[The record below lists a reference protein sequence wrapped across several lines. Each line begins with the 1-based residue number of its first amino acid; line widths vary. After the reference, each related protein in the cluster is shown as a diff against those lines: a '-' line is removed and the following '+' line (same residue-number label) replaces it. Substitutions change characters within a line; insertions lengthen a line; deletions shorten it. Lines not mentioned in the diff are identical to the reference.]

1 MIWVILF
8 AIVLV
13 IAFGWWGL
21 LVFPA
26 IFIVVIIY
34 QICVGADKQVSQL
47 DQQDTTNMVFVERRK
62 FIKEYRKF
70 IPADLLAELSNCNA
84 KYIYVSREVYI
95 AAVNSSIK
103 PEQPKCSGFSTTNAR
118 KKAEFNLQ
126 MQLNSY

>member
-62 FIKEYRKF
+62 FIK
-70 IPADLLAELSNCNA
+70 
-84 KYIYVSREVYI
+84 
-95 AAVNSSIK
+95 
-103 PEQPKCSGFSTTNAR
+103 G
-118 KKAEFNLQ
+118 
-126 MQLNSY
+126 